1 MILRDSY
8 IALSNTLSTSEDIL
22 KLQMSSNLS
31 EIATSKMGIFR
42 ELSAISS
49 SRANIKGFFFYCP
62 EDGSGEEYF
71 GLSEN
76 GATSMRDSITR
87 KELHSF
93 VKAGISDGTLKIDRW
108 SPIEFRHAMY
118 LFCVLESRGCYAGY
132 YLNMDSLLCQ
142 PEEIGSLNSIIYME
156 DGSDTILSNN
166 VPADASVIPA
176 SGSYKY
182 KDSVL
187 FDGRS
192 YMKVSSESR
201 STGLYLTAHIP
212 TADILSSYAG
222 FRPLIAYYILLSVLF
237 AIIVILVVNRVIGK
251 PIRDLYNTTEQIRH
265 GDPDAR
271 AKTNTGVIEIDTLS
285 ESFNSML
292 DETRQLKIDLYEQ
305 ELRERQ
311 IRLDYL
317 QIQVEPHF
325 FLNCLNLVYSLA
337 ELEKLEEVKKLSL
350 SLSKYFRFRFH
361 KSTNLIT
368 LKEELEHVQNYID
381 IQEVR
386 FGDNFSY
393 CAKCDDGISD
403 VLLPPLSIQ
412 TFVENSIK
420 YALSPRRK
428 NIIEIRCE
436 KKFDL
441 LQVTIKDNGRG
452 YSADVLQILNSE
464 QRFDGDE
471 TSRIG
476 ITNVKE
482 RLCLLF
488 GENSYINFYNSGGS
502 VVEFVIPIR
511 YKEQEDVQ
519 DSIG

>member
-1 MILRDSY
+1 
-8 IALSNTLSTSEDIL
+8 
-22 KLQMSSNLS
+22 
-31 EIATSKMGIFR
+31 
-42 ELSAISS
+42 
-49 SRANIKGFFFYCP
+49 
-62 EDGSGEEYF
+62 
-71 GLSEN
+71 
-76 GATSMRDSITR
+76 
-87 KELHSF
+87 
-93 VKAGISDGTLKIDRW
+93 
-108 SPIEFRHAMY
+108 
-118 LFCVLESRGCYAGY
+118 
-132 YLNMDSLLCQ
+132 
-142 PEEIGSLNSIIYME
+142 
-156 DGSDTILSNN
+156 
-166 VPADASVIPA
+166 
-176 SGSYKY
+176 
-182 KDSVL
+182 
-187 FDGRS
+187 
-192 YMKVSSESR
+192 
-201 STGLYLTAHIP
+201 
-212 TADILSSYAG
+212 
-222 FRPLIAYYILLSVLF
+222 
-237 AIIVILVVNRVIGK
+237 
-251 PIRDLYNTTEQIRH
+251 
-265 GDPDAR
+265 
-271 AKTNTGVIEIDTLS
+271 
-285 ESFNSML
+285 ML

-482 RLCLLF
+482 RLRLLF